1 MSRSERSRS
10 PHGELAL
17 PASSSRPVSRSFDLD
32 KMELTLGGQAV
43 KVYRFAD
50 DPEMPWFQ
58 AKPIVTFL
66 GYKNITQ
73 TLEDYVYPED
83 KSALQ
88 VLIQNK
94 GQPLRRP
101 PSVLQNAKPPNYHEG
116 KAIYVNESGLY
127 SIILSSRMPM
137 AKPFKCWVTQ
147 EVLPAI
153 RRTGGYSVQTSPQ
166 SLQRQ
171 LEKREGAVVL
181 SNNRQRRGAQALD
194 EARLDWV
201 KDFHVDT
208 DEVQGV
214 KAYFTTLLHVE
225 IQKKN
230 LPGDTRVGG
239 LVARPPLRFRELAL
253 AAVSAYRQLYADGV
267 QGRVQQN
274 RQSQDAAARHRPGGL
289 EALTD
294 GRQQHVESEELAP
307 LPEESVAED
316 DEWREQLMAS
326 LDEDL
331 DKDDDILKVSE
342 VMRAAGVS
350 RAVWLPFRSDLSN
363 KLLALKCEQTQG
375 AFSERRPE
383 VVGSIPVSVH
393 KYKKSQD
400 WPLAW
405 QAVQKTQHL
414 YQKRVRECLEAFYHL
429 AGIPIDPSIAD
440 LARRVAEALR
450 TH

>member
-1 MSRSERSRS
+1 
-10 PHGELAL
+10 
-17 PASSSRPVSRSFDLD
+17 
-32 KMELTLGGQAV
+32 MELTLGGKVV

-58 AKPIVTFL
+58 AKPIVIFL
-66 GYKNITQ
+66 GYKNIAQ

-83 KSALQ
+83 RMSLKGLLEA
-88 VLIQNK
+88 K
-94 GQPLRRP
+94 GQPLGRP
-101 PSVLQNAKPPNYHEG
+101 SSVLENAKPPNKNES

-127 SIILSSRMPM
+127 SIVLGSRMPM

-171 LEKREGAVVL
+171 LEKREEAVVL
-181 SNNRQRRGAQALD
+181 SNNRQSRGAQALD

-201 KDFHVDT
+201 KDLHVDT
-208 DEVQGV
+208 AEAQGV
-214 KAYFTTLLHVE
+214 KAYFTTLLHIE

-239 LVARPPLRFRELAL
+239 LVTRPPLRFRELAL

-274 RQSQDAAARHRPGGL
+274 GQSQDAAAPHRA
-289 EALTD
+289 EASTD
-294 GRQQHVESEELAP
+294 GQEKHADGGESEEVEP
-307 LPEESVAED
+307 FPEGDEAED
-316 DEWREQLMAS
+316 EWHEQLMAA
-326 LDEDL
+326 LEEDL
-331 DKDDDILKVSE
+331 EEDDDILKVSE

-383 VVGSIPVSVH
+383 VVGGGIPVSVH

-429 AGIPIDPSIAD
+429 AGIPLDPSIAD